1 MLGRFFQRTGPNAT
15 PEQQRS
21 SNRTLRF
28 GASRLRAQTAL
39 TPRYRSIKINHR
51 ISVIL
56 LQSGKT
62 KQVLQNGTYGTAV
75 IQGVLKKYLY
85 TYLRAALRN
94 KPNFYRILSDASRI
108 ERALLALHT
117 ACGSELELFWVDCP
131 RLRPIVYVMH

>member
-56 LQSGKT
+56 LQSGAKRSKFCKT
-62 KQVLQNGTYGTAV
+62 ARMELQ
-75 IQGVLKKYLY
+75 
-85 TYLRAALRN
+85 
-94 KPNFYRILSDASRI
+94 
-108 ERALLALHT
+108 
-117 ACGSELELFWVDCP
+117 
-131 RLRPIVYVMH
+131 